1 MKKNLLIYVE
11 DPRFGGPHQFT
22 LNILDYLKS
31 DFNISVLFSNIE
43 SQIFLKKI
51 KLKKIK
57 YDTFHI
63 SFLSLELFRILKYI
77 LYFFFEVYKIR
88 NYLKKKRIDII
99 YSISGFY
106 SVKIIIASLF
116 LRIKIVTHFHDTFC
130 NLIFLYLG
138 YFTRSFIDLFV
149 FSSKKSFLFY
159 RKFIGEKK
167 YLIIQSGIY
176 VKDENKI
183 NAKKS
188 KVFNIVSIS
197 NINPIKGIEF
207 LLEISK
213 KFKDRN
219 IKFHLI
225 GNVWKSQMKY
235 YKKIRE
241 KAKLEKLSNI
251 KFYSQLNKEKIRKIL
266 LNSDLYLCL
275 SKYES
280 SPMAVWEAMS
290 YSLPVITTDVGDL
303 AYFNKI
309 YKFGFIIKRKN
320 IKNVQEK
327 ILSIY
332 FDRNLKKK
340 LGQNSKKFV
349 LERIDLKKN
358 INNFQKE
365 LSRI

>member
-1 MKKNLLIYVE
+1 MKKNLLVYVE

-22 LNILDYLKS
+22 LNILDYLRF
-31 DFNISVLFSNIE
+31 DFNTSVLLSNIE
-43 SQIFLKKI
+43 NQIFLKKI

-63 SFLSLELFRILKYI
+63 SFLSFELFRIFQYI
-77 LYFFFEVYKIR
+77 LCFFFEIYKLR
-88 NYLKKKRIDII
+88 NYLKKKNINII

-130 NLIFLYLG
+130 NLMFLYLG

-159 RKFIGEKK
+159 KKFIGKKK
-167 YLIIQSGIY
+167 YFIIQSGIHI
-176 VKDENKI
+176 KNKNKI
-183 NAKKS
+183 KIKKS
-188 KVFNIVSIS
+188 EVFNIVSIS
-197 NINPIKGIEF
+197 NINPIKGVDF

-213 KFKDRN
+213 KFKDKN

-225 GNVWKSQMKY
+225 GNVWKSQIKY
-235 YKKIRE
+235 NKKIRE

-251 KFYSQLNKEKIRKIL
+251 RFYNQLNKKNIKKIL
-266 LNSDLYLCL
+266 LKSDLYLCL

-290 YSLPVITTDVGDL
+290 YSLPVISTDVGDL
-303 AYFNKI
+303 AYFNKT
-309 YKFGFIIKRKN
+309 YKFGFIVRNKSIKSF
-320 IKNVQEK
+320 QEK
-327 ILSIY
+327 ISKIY
-332 FDRNLKKK
+332 NDRNLKKK
-340 LGQNSKKFV
+340 LGKNSKKFV
-349 LERIDLKKN
+349 LENIDLKK
-358 INNFQKE
+358 IIYDFQKE
-365 LSRI
+365 LSTI